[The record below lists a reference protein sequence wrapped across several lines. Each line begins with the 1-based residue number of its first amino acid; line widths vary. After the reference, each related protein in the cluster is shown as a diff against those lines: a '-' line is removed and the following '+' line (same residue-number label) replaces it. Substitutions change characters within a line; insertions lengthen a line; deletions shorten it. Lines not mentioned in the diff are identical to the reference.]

1 MVKLLLKVDDYMR
14 NSLVI
19 KLLIIFA
26 SCIGAI
32 ILASYVV
39 KIARESN
46 SLTYDLGESSN
57 SYSDIF
63 LTSFSEYE
71 SLANDLG
78 IKKDL
83 TANNFVTNYYL
94 ASFQDY
100 DKCSEERYKLV
111 NKVNLDD
118 NELNIN
124 FKVYNKCGWC
134 KKHSV
139 LYLIELPKF
148 NGDNPKIN
156 YTYDFEKEID
166 CGNV

>member
-1 MVKLLLKVDDYMR
+1 MKLNHKKQDD
-14 NSLVI
+14 
-19 KLLIIFA
+19 II
-26 SCIGAI
+26 
-32 ILASYVV
+32 
-39 KIARESN
+39 
-46 SLTYDLGESSN
+46 
-57 SYSDIF
+57 
-63 LTSFSEYE
+63 
-71 SLANDLG
+71 NDLG

-111 NKVNLDD
+111 NKVTLND

-156 YTYDFEKEID
+156 YTYDFENDID

>member
-1 MVKLLLKVDDYMR
+1 M
-14 NSLVI
+14 
-19 KLLIIFA
+19 
-26 SCIGAI
+26 
-32 ILASYVV
+32 
-39 KIARESN
+39 
-46 SLTYDLGESSN
+46 
-57 SYSDIF
+57 
-63 LTSFSEYE
+63 
-71 SLANDLG
+71 G

-111 NKVNLDD
+111 NNVTLND

-156 YTYDFEKEID
+156 YTYDFENDID